1 MKLSN
6 GTNQVLEHQTKT
18 RKFLSIIDFTTFPFT
33 DDSIEIEVTTNDEEN
48 ENGENGKN
56 IMVPNFVNPSLYGHT
71 QETVYET
78 SARLLFMAVKWA
90 KNLPSFASL
99 AFRDQVILLEES
111 WSALFLLNAIQWC
124 LPLEPSSCSL
134 FSVSEHCTNNNN
146 NNASA
151 DNKQDKVRNGN
162 PLKWQFATEVSSH
175 LDRTRHPYAS
185 RHTLS
190 LQINSR
196 RPRWVRLSESD
207 CSVSFRSER
216 LEGCHTNW
224 ESARSGTGNWHAAL
238 CTLMRKLERRTNDNN
253 PLGDA
258 GSALSCAIPSSN
270 CTLRPTAVDAATAST
285 HQFHANRVD
294 ILPQNHRQHA
304 NGKSSLWYV

>member
-1 MKLSN
+1 MNIK
-6 GTNQVLEHQTKT
+6 QKVLN
-18 RKFLSIIDFTTFPFT
+18 FPSIIDFATFPFT

-48 ENGENGKN
+48 ENGENGKS

-151 DNKQDKVRNGN
+151 DNKQDKVRTEN
-162 PLKWQFATEVSSH
+162 PFK
-175 LDRTRHPYAS
+175 
-185 RHTLS
+185 
-190 LQINSR
+190 
-196 RPRWVRLSESD
+196 
-207 CSVSFRSER
+207 
-216 LEGCHTNW
+216 
-224 ESARSGTGNWHAAL
+224 
-238 CTLMRKLERRTNDNN
+238 
-253 PLGDA
+253 
-258 GSALSCAIPSSN
+258 
-270 CTLRPTAVDAATAST
+270 
-285 HQFHANRVD
+285 
-294 ILPQNHRQHA
+294 
-304 NGKSSLWYV
+304 